1 MNQRLHRDPATIT
14 HGSAALLHL
23 RDLCSSLTY
32 ATLLTDDGFE
42 VTSLGGADIATA
54 RMASMASSM
63 QALGDAV
70 TRELRIGAADYIIIA
85 SASGYVIQLR
95 VPGQQLVL
103 SALFDADE
111 TVGKALSSARLAIA
125 EMAGGLGS
133 AGTAK

>member
-1 MNQRLHRDPATIT
+1 MSPRLHRDPATIT
-14 HGSAALLHL
+14 HGSAALLQL

-42 VTSLGGADIATA
+42 VTSLGGAEIATA

-70 TRELRIGAADYIIIA
+70 TRELHIGTADYIIIA
-85 SASGYVIQLR
+85 AERGYVIQLR

-111 TVGKALSSARLAIA
+111 TVGKALSGARVAVGGMALALD
-125 EMAGGLGS
+125 GT
-133 AGTAK
+133 GTAK